1 MKKNYLRIIFIT
13 LAILMLSIGIALLS
27 VTALDGDDSFTTGEN
42 EMIWTPDSFDSSAIE
57 DELPSMGEINIGGGA
72 TVTPQDFTVVTG
84 EISDGVYALR
94 NVGNGQ
100 LWMGIERNYVT
111 PGYHMQQYAFGY
123 SPADEFTQA
132 GLFKISKKPGTNS

>member
-100 LWMGIERNYVT
+100 LWMGIE
-111 PGYHMQQYAFGY
+111 
-123 SPADEFTQA
+123 
-132 GLFKISKKPGTNS
+132 